1 MLEFHRL
8 LLLIT
13 NYSHLDLRTNKFEQN
28 WYSWHRFMGS
38 RIMGSIGWCSNSQ
51 TGGRNP
57 FYGGKVFFKG
67 RQNLPVFLC
76 IDNLDK
82 AWLENF

>member
-1 MLEFHRL
+1 
-8 LLLIT
+8 
-13 NYSHLDLRTNKFEQN
+13 
-28 WYSWHRFMGS
+28 
-38 RIMGSIGWCSNSQ
+38 MGSIGWCSNSQ

-82 AWLENF
+82 AWFGEFLRRFL